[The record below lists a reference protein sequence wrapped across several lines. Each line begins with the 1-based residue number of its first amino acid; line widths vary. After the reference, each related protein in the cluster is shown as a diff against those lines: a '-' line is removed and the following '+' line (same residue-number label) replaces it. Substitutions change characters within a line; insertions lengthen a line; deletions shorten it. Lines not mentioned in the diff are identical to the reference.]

1 MDRCSF
7 FFLVIAVL
15 YELCWLP
22 YFINSMAPVKRWN
35 SPKSLL
41 ISLPVIRLVSMLL
54 INDGF
59 IRTPGVL
66 SIVSCHLTA
75 IGGLVERENDRPG
88 SGD

>member
-1 MDRCSF
+1 
-7 FFLVIAVL
+7 
-15 YELCWLP
+15 
-22 YFINSMAPVKRWN
+22 
-35 SPKSLL
+35 
-41 ISLPVIRLVSMLL
+41 MLL

-88 SGD
+88 RLSVLLNCLE